1 MSAGGTGKR
10 PLSLKR
16 PLWCAVPNQ
25 FGAIVLLRLVRA
37 VQPLAAL
44 VASSEAASV
53 MRVGAVTSVWG
64 VDEIV

>member
-1 MSAGGTGKR
+1 MGAGGTGKR

-44 VASSEAASV
+44 VASSEAASE
-53 MRVGAVTSVWG
+53 VGTINVAPTYTKRL
-64 VDEIV
+64 